1 MEIIRRIPS
10 KDASAVTDAL
20 SDIFSEFPKLQDT
33 FKSITSD
40 NGSEFSKLAEQGK
53 KLQIDVYFAHPYAS

>member
-10 KDASAVTDAL
+10 KDASAVTVAL
-20 SDIFSEFPKLQDT
+20 NDIFSEIPKLQDT

-40 NGSEFSKLAEQGK
+40 NGSEFRLSKKRSRNLLIVLPRPHNQ
-53 KLQIDVYFAHPYAS
+53 